1 MKQMTGGG
9 SAALIVAAVL
19 LGITVAAAFAQSKRR
34 GHIREADYK
43 VVKATAGQPFD
54 DGGLKVKTT
63 DFDQPF
69 VLTQGEGLPVNLT
82 PPALSGTT
90 VNITM
95 HFQMFETQALDD
107 SGLYLD
113 TVLVSGTNFQST
125 HQGQNLFTGDNSY
138 VLTSGSTF
146 ALTFMTK
153 STTPAGHYTIL
164 GSGTADGSTY
174 GMVFT
179 FQVTAP

>member
-1 MKQMTGGG
+1 MKQTAGGV
-9 SAALIVAAVL
+9 SAALIVATVL
-19 LGITVAAAFAQSKRR
+19 LGFAVAGTFAQTKRR
-34 GHIREADYK
+34 GHILEADYK

-54 DGGLKVKTT
+54 DSGTNVRST

-69 VLTQGEGLPVNLT
+69 VLTQGQGLPVNLT
-82 PPALSGTT
+82 PPALSGTA

-95 HFQMFETQALDD
+95 HFQMFHSQALDD

-113 TVLVSGTNFQST
+113 AVLVSGTNFQAT

-164 GSGTADGSTY
+164 GSGTAAGDTY
-174 GMVFT
+174 GVVFT
-179 FQVTAP
+179 FQVKSP